1 MFQVQI
7 LQYNNVKLMT
17 KVINDDAL
25 KEEEKE
31 KKEIIKLFYTC
42 FIET

>member
-31 KKEIIKLFYTC
+31 KKEIIKLFYTS
-42 FIET
+42 FIDI